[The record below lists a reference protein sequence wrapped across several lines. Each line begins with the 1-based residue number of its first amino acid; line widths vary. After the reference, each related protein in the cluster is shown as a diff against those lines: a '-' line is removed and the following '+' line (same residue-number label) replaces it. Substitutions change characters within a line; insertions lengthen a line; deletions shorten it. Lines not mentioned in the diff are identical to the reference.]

1 MLMMLKLEE
10 LMLVV
15 VIAVLPWQISFL
27 GHGLGVAEAPW
38 EGLVDE
44 DGRSDLLAQLS
55 FHVPC
60 KNPKIELT
68 LWRNHPPINYSSGLR

>member
-1 MLMMLKLEE
+1 MVLWVALMESRIQEKLMLMMLKLEE

-15 VIAVLPWQISFL
+15 VIAVLPWQISFF
-27 GHGLGVAEAPW
+27 GHGLGIAEAPW

-60 KNPKIELT
+60 KT
-68 LWRNHPPINYSSGLR
+68 LKSN